1 MVNSF
6 ELERSQGS
14 LLLFAVTQ
22 RSKHQALQ
30 RCRGKWTGIRSHF
43 HNFELIV
50 KTLWAN
56 YTTTGPRAD
65 SGHSIVFSSLRK
77 TFTPHVCAGHW
88 YRNRCGM
95 KNGVGKMSVLKF
107 SKKISDGRRR
117 CDAAGLVVEL

>member
-14 LLLFAVTQ
+14 LLLFAVTH

-30 RCRGKWTGIRSHF
+30 RCRGKLTGIRSHF
-43 HNFELIV
+43 HNFELIA
-50 KTLWAN
+50 KTLSVNFTA
-56 YTTTGPRAD
+56 TAARAD

-77 TFTPHVCAGHW
+77 TLTPHICAGHW
-88 YRNRCGM
+88 YRNRRGM

-107 SKKISDGRRR
+107 SKKISDVRRR
-117 CDAAGLVVEL
+117 CDAAGLVAEL